1 MMRRKAGLPRRGAG
15 RERRRQDSREG

>member
-1 MMRRKAGLPRRGAG
+1 MRRKAGLPRRCAE

>member
-1 MMRRKAGLPRRGAG
+1 MRRKAGLPRRGAG